1 MRKQRLKADFNG
13 LFGNILCL
21 SHEDYCLDQNGQ
33 KVFLSSGMRI
43 TAYDEDTNEKGERD
57 DLIASGVV
65 GPSPDWLQCRGS
77 RWILRIDEKGVR
89 NESEV

>member
-1 MRKQRLKADFNG
+1 
-13 LFGNILCL
+13 
-21 SHEDYCLDQNGQ
+21 
-33 KVFLSSGMRI
+33 MRI